1 MKVVKI
7 PPNLTVVDFESLIV
21 EIDRSYYQFIIDDSS
36 LKDKDKKALR
46 LYCLYKVLVDTLKIS
61 DSYRN
66 TIFYT
71 NSNRNS
77 NYWFDYGIFKMLK
90 KTFPFIHLDS
100 EHNFDCLNSLS
111 GEHVELT
118 NLIRD
123 VYSKFDF
130 SKFSRRKMQNFLDHR
145 KIKISFPT

>member
-1 MKVVKI
+1 VKVVKI
-7 PPNLTVVDFESLIV
+7 QPNLTVVDFESLMV
-21 EIDRSYYQFIIDDSS
+21 EVDRSYYQFIIDDTS

-46 LYCLYKVLVDTLKIS
+46 LYCLYKVLVDTLKTL
-61 DSYRN
+61 DNYRG

-71 NSNRNS
+71 NSNHS
-77 NYWFDYGIFKMLK
+77 SSYWVDYEIFKKLK

-100 EHNFDCLNSLS
+100 GHSFDCLNSLT
-111 GEHVELT
+111 GEYAELT

-123 VYSKFDF
+123 AYSKFDF
-130 SKFSRRKMQNFLDHR
+130 SKFSRRKMQNFLDYR